1 MSNETNTGSLNNIL
15 AIRAQSGGER
25 GNKDAGKKFDYT
37 ISRGDFLDLVGKV
50 FDKEVENS
58 KPENAKSGGAISQF
72 LHSYGATAEKME
84 KSGIDPFPAARFN
97 LIDPATQKV
106 VAANVTEAEGDKWLA
121 NYGSGVK
128 PVWEP
133 LPGAFNGENVE
144 TWLEVMEFKK
154 PRENG
159 MRKTSKEVTMDAILA
174 VLALPGISWDTI
186 KGAYQGIAEA
196 DLEAYIAKKSAAQAV
211 G

>member
-1 MSNETNTGSLNNIL
+1 MSNETNTIGLNNVL

-84 KSGIDPFPAARFN
+84 KSGAVPFP
-97 LIDPATQKV
+97 
-106 VAANVTEAEGDKWLA
+106 EAG
-121 NYGSGVK
+121 GVF
-128 PVWEP
+128 
-133 LPGAFNGENVE
+133 GAENVE

-159 MRKTSKEVTMDAILA
+159 TRKTSKEVTMDAILA

-186 KGAYQGIAEA
+186 KGAYQGITEA

-211 G
+211 A